1 MSKIHTITR
10 GLSKNFQSMDWVE
23 KLLDRSFLNLGH
35 RFGIYLCAGKWLVG
49 VLHWSKHLSL
59 NFSFYICVNTF
70 CECLLIILRVYEIW
84 TYLLMNIFSIALF
97 KINFFYQYL
106 LNITRIKFRSFLKK
120 DIVYNIFEN
129 CNFRFDEWFSKK
141 SYGI

>member
-1 MSKIHTITR
+1 MK
-10 GLSKNFQSMDWVE
+10 K
-23 KLLDRSFLNLGH
+23 
-35 RFGIYLCAGKWLVG
+35 
-49 VLHWSKHLSL
+49 
-59 NFSFYICVNTF
+59 FSFYICVNTF

-97 KINFFYQYL
+97 KINYFYQYL

-141 SYGI
+141 SYIDIYFFMWGLIFDFTVEQKIYIFGSILSVYLMILMWTMIIVIFVNYSNIKIYFIYNI

>member
-1 MSKIHTITR
+1 MVGIWN
-10 GLSKNFQSMDWVE
+10 LSK
-23 KLLDRSFLNLGH
+23 KFLM
-35 RFGIYLCAGKWLVG
+35 K
-49 VLHWSKHLSL
+49 
-59 NFSFYICVNTF
+59 FSFYICVNTF

-106 LNITRIKFRSFLKK
+106 LNIIKFRSFLKK

-141 SYGI
+141 SYIDIYFFMSGLIFDFTVEHKIYIFGSILSVYLMILMWTMIIVIFVN

>member
-1 MSKIHTITR
+1 MVGIWN
-10 GLSKNFQSMDWVE
+10 LSK
-23 KLLDRSFLNLGH
+23 KFLM
-35 RFGIYLCAGKWLVG
+35 K
-49 VLHWSKHLSL
+49 
-59 NFSFYICVNTF
+59 FSFYICVNTF

-106 LNITRIKFRSFLKK
+106 LNIIRIKFRSFLKK

-141 SYGI
+141 SYIDIYFFMSGLIFDFTVEHKIYIFGSILSVYLMILMWTMIIVIFVN